1 MTTTPITL
9 SVPDDLDFAN
19 LKLARDADGHVSFAW
34 DPIERLCQINGI
46 DIALF
51 RDAPEDNVSGL
62 ITAWYFAH
70 RQRGG
75 AADPVQEDLIAE
87 TLLEDALGGG
97 ISHAPGRA

>member
-1 MTTTPITL
+1 MTTTPMAL
-9 SVPDDLDFAN
+9 SVPDDLDFAA

-34 DPIERLCQINGI
+34 EPIERLCSIDGI
-46 DIALF
+46 DIVLF
-51 RDAPEDNVSGL
+51 REGPEDNVSGL

-75 AADPVQEDLIAE
+75 APDAVQEDLIAE
-87 TLLEDALGGG
+87 VLLEDGHGGG